1 MEVKVEGWEE
11 GERATSAKALCA
23 VSGRGESEWW
33 SGRVNFQEL
42 RGATEAVGM
51 HLGDWG
57 RGVDIVLLGKP
68 VTKLHII
75 LQKDTL
81 LLFHTC
87 GCWSLGHRG
96 HSSA

>member
-1 MEVKVEGWEE
+1 M
-11 GERATSAKALCA
+11 
-23 VSGRGESEWW
+23 VSGRGESERW
-33 SGRVNFQEL
+33 SGRVNFHEL
-42 RGATEAVGM
+42 RGVTEAVGM
-51 HLGDWG
+51 HLGDG
-57 RGVDIVLLGKP
+57 GGGGDRVLLGKP
-68 VTKLHII
+68 VPKLPII